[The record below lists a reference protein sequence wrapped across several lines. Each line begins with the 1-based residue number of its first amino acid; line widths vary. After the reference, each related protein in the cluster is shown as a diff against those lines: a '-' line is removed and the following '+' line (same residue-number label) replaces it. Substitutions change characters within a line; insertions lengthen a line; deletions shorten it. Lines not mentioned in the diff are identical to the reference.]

1 MMNRKKHIISAAKVT
16 LALAVC
22 AAISL
27 SCDKKETESPLP
39 QPSLPEKTVEFEIKT
54 SDVTTWSAKLEITP
68 SEDSAPY
75 YYGVISKDDYEA
87 LKTDDALISSAIEH
101 LQEVAALYESDYTA
115 IAKSKA
121 SVGAVSAV
129 KDGFSSET
137 DYYAYAFAFSEDYL
151 RGNSLVKTAFRT
163 GKVESVDCSF
173 SIDITGV
180 GATTAKISVTPTNGD
195 CYYFCDFVTAEEYE
209 KYGGDGGIIQS
220 NAELIRSAL
229 EIYEMAGYS
238 KSVTDFLEKGNSS
251 FESTKLKAETDYVVF
266 AFGMDPSCTGTTGVT
281 KKSFRTTAAEQSS
294 LTFNT
299 GLYELKFN
307 GAKIAF
313 TPSND
318 EETYFTDCMD
328 YETFSKFK
336 SDKELTDWVIS
347 EAGNSI
353 STFLVQGY
361 HEVDATEI
369 LVSKT
374 KYVAYAFGY
383 KGGATTGVTKVE
395 FTTPEMPMG
404 SSVSVKVSYEIVD
417 ASVYGEIYAGKK
429 AVKLD
434 MEPSVSATHWFV
446 GTFTSLD
453 GHSDYD
459 TIEALQM
466 KGYKDK
472 KELAFIKEDGKK
484 YIVAAVAVDPSG
496 KAGPLVKIPV
506 E

>member
-1 MMNRKKHIISAAKVT
+1 MMNGKKHIISAAKVS

-27 SCDKKETESPLP
+27 SCDKKETEST
-39 QPSLPEKTVEFEIKT
+39 LPEPSQPKKTVEFEIKT

-115 IAKSKA
+115 VAKSKA
-121 SVGAVSAV
+121 SVGEVSAV

-151 RGNSLVKTAFRT
+151 TGNSLVKTAFRT

-180 GATTAKISVTPTNGD
+180 GATTAKISVTPTDGD

-238 KSVTDFLEKGNSS
+238 KSVTDFLEKGSSS

-281 KKSFRTTAAEQSS
+281 KKDFQDYSCRAVVIDIQDRSLRAE
-294 LTFNT
+294 
-299 GLYELKFN
+299 
-307 GAKIAF
+307 
-313 TPSND
+313 
-318 EETYFTDCMD
+318 
-328 YETFSKFK
+328 
-336 SDKELTDWVIS
+336 
-347 EAGNSI
+347 
-353 STFLVQGY
+353 VQRGQDRV
-361 HEVDATEI
+361 H
-369 LVSKT
+369 
-374 KYVAYAFGY
+374 
-383 KGGATTGVTKVE
+383 
-395 FTTPEMPMG
+395 
-404 SSVSVKVSYEIVD
+404 SV
-417 ASVYGEIYAGKK
+417 
-429 AVKLD
+429 
-434 MEPSVSATHWFV
+434 
-446 GTFTSLD
+446 
-453 GHSDYD
+453 
-459 TIEALQM
+459 Q
-466 KGYKDK
+466 
-472 KELAFIKEDGKK
+472 
-484 YIVAAVAVDPSG
+484 
-496 KAGPLVKIPV
+496 
-506 E
+506 